1 MAIDTGDPLPA
12 FDLPTDGGG
21 RLRTEDLKGKITVLY
36 FYPKDDTPQCTKQ
49 AEAFRDAA
57 AAYAEAGVTVVGV
70 STDGVTSHDKFKAKR
85 SLPFALV
92 SDAGAGLAQDL
103 GIWVEK
109 SMYGKNYWGV
119 SRSTFVVDAKGVVEK
134 VWEKVSPEGHADEVM
149 AYLGGGAAAKTK
161 SAVAA
166 QALAAAR
173 AKAPKKAAATSTG
186 AKSARKASAQPK
198 AVKPAKVVKAAKPA
212 KPANKKPAA
221 KARSVLR
228 KPAAAARKKAASA
241 NKRR

>member
-1 MAIDTGDPLPA
+1 MLKAGDRVPEFALESEILGNFSSA
-12 FDLPTDGGG
+12 DL
-21 RLRTEDLKGKITVLY
+21 RGKRYVMY
-36 FYPKDDTPQCTKQ
+36 FYPKDDTPGCTK
-49 AEAFRDAA
+49 EACSFRDHHPRF
-57 AAYAEAGVTVVGV
+57 EQIKVPVFGV
-70 STDGVTSHDKFKAKR
+70 SADDEKSHIR
-85 SLPFALV
+85 FARKY
-92 SDAGAGLAQDL
+92 GLNFRLIPDTEHKLLTAF
-103 GIWVEK
+103 GTWVEK

-149 AYLGGGAAAKTK
+149 AYLGGSTVAKTK
-161 SAVAA
+161 SAAAA

-186 AKSARKASAQPK
+186 AKSAPKASAKPK

-228 KPAAAARKKAASA
+228 KPAAAARKKAAGA
-241 NKRR
+241 KKRR